1 MRNQYKALAEKY
13 NLINEAFSSLTGNFN
28 TEGNQDLIQALR
40 TYTPCTTADIEAL
53 IDWMN
58 RIYRKELGFAPPS
71 ESSETND
78 DIFMQLVYV
87 YADNNG
93 LLTRNGE
100 FITYDE
106 FSSSSGISISIKAV
120 ANQFYSDYLK
130 HLGVSKEIKSGED
143 KARVKLDI

>member
-13 NLINEAFSSLTGNFN
+13 SLINEAFSSLTGNFN
-28 TEGNQDLIQALR
+28 TEGNQDLIKALR

-53 IDWMN
+53 INWMD

-87 YADNNG
+87 YADNND
-93 LLTRNGE
+93 LLSRTGE
-100 FITYDE
+100 FI
-106 FSSSSGISISIKAV
+106 SPGGVNKSVKAV
-120 ANQFYSDYLK
+120 ANQFYGDYLK
-130 HLGVSKEIKSGED
+130 YLGVSKEIKSSED
-143 KARVKLDI
+143 KAQVKLDI

>member
-28 TEGNQDLIQALR
+28 TEGNQDLIRALHIH
-40 TYTPCTTADIEAL
+40 TPCTTADIEAL
-53 IDWMN
+53 INWIN
-58 RIYRKELGFAPPS
+58 QTYRKELGFAPPS

-87 YADNNG
+87 YADNND
-93 LLTRNGE
+93 LLSRTGE
-100 FITYDE
+100 FI
-106 FSSSSGISISIKAV
+106 SPGGINKSVKAV
-120 ANQFYSDYLK
+120 AKQFYNDYLK